1 MKVIIT
7 FIIVVNTNDQ
17 QKKNKA
23 MKKYI
28 LRSLFV
34 LFVTNVS
41 FAQTTATD
49 FTTNDCNGVS
59 HNLFDSLDAGNVI
72 VIGWVMPCGPCA
84 TYTLPAYS
92 AVQSFATSHPGRVH
106 FYLVDDYANTT
117 CATLIN
123 WGNTNN
129 MPLNTTFSSADI
141 NMLDYGTTG
150 MPKVVVLGGDSH
162 LIYYNENN
170 SQPTFNG
177 VQTAITNA
185 LTLMSWDCDG
195 QGNCSDPG
203 TGTGQFGALA
213 FCQSNCAVT
222 PTWDC
227 TQNACVDPGT
237 GNGIYSSIAACQT
250 ACGTTSSWSYDSQGN
265 EFEILSYPNP
275 VNNVLNVSYSNI
287 KSTIINFTIVDVL
300 GKVVLSIED
309 NSSYSTERLSK
320 SINVS
325 TLENGNYFLKISS
338 EGIVKS
344 MPFVVSH

>member
-1 MKVIIT
+1 
-7 FIIVVNTNDQ
+7 
-17 QKKNKA
+17 
-23 MKKYI
+23 MKKI
-28 LRSLFV
+28 LLINALVCFSV
-34 LFVTNVS
+34 GII

-49 FTTNDCNGVS
+49 FTTNDCNGIS
-59 HNLFDSLDAGNVI
+59 HQLFTDLDAGNVI

-84 TYTLPAYS
+84 TYTIPAYS
-92 AVQSFATSHPGRVH
+92 AVQSFSASHPGRVH
-106 FYLVDDYANTT
+106 FYLVDDFANTA
-117 CATLIN
+117 CGTLVN

-185 LTLMSWDCDG
+185 LTLRSWDCDG
-195 QGNCSDPG
+195 QGNCSEPG

-213 FCQSNCAVT
+213 FCQSNCVVT
-222 PTWDC
+222 PTWD
-227 TQNACVDPGT
+227 
-237 GNGIYSSIAACQT
+237 
-250 ACGTTSSWSYDSQGN
+250 YDGQGN

>member
-7 FIIVVNTNDQ
+7 FIIVVNTNNQ

-28 LRSLFV
+28 LRSLLVF
-34 LFVTNVS
+34 FVTNVS

-49 FTTNDCNGVS
+49 FIANDCNGVS
-59 HNLFDSLDAGNVI
+59 HNLFDSLNAGNVI
-72 VIGWVMPCGPCA
+72 VIAWVMPCGPCA

-117 CATLIN
+117 CATLVS

-185 LTLMSWDCDG
+185 LNLVSWNDDR
-195 QGNCSDPG
+195 
-203 TGTGQFGALA
+203 
-213 FCQSNCAVT
+213 
-222 PTWDC
+222 
-227 TQNACVDPGT
+227 
-237 GNGIYSSIAACQT
+237 
-250 ACGTTSSWSYDSQGN
+250 QGN
-265 EFEILSYPNP
+265 EFEILSFPNP

-338 EGIVKS
+338 VDIVKS
-344 MPFVVSH
+344 IPFVVSH